1 MNQTDESPLDESLV
15 PAPKPVPAA
24 DPDVGPDIDPDAD
37 PPVDPA
43 APCPFFPAFA
53 NCILNWCGRRV
64 ANTRRRAGKLPFVL
78 AAPILTILSY
88 LGFFLGAILLHAPA
102 VVGVGLGVLSFL
114 YMEFLPDEAR
124 TILWVGLS
132 LAGIAI
138 QAFLLIR
145 VTLKVRTAADRGEVR
160 VFNSY
165 FELVGNALLV
175 LFITFFGV
183 IMFLYCFMEPSA
195 EKLSSLAML
204 FIFFEGVSAVA
215 LALLVHSCYV
225 RNRHLGWKTAFAVV
239 VAKYVA
245 SWFAYFCVMRIWT
258 AIDRILHPVDPIEAA
273 ENRWHDR
280 HTMNENAKRGRTET
294 TNVVAEIT
302 LKTDDE
308 RATFVQSKRFSSER
322 SFPSSCFVSVSRSPP
337 WPLSGAK
344 PRRSRPSRRKCSRN
358 RKSRPTCESTWTNW
372 APC

>member
-1 MNQTDESPLDESLV
+1 MNPSDQSDSDESLV
-15 PAPKPVPAA
+15 PAPVSEP
-24 DPDVGPDIDPDAD
+24 DPDGAAEVD
-37 PPVDPA
+37 PPVDPD

-53 NCILNWCGRRV
+53 DGLLNWCGRRV
-64 ANTRRRAGKLPFVL
+64 GNTHRRVARLPSVL
-78 AAPILTILSY
+78 AAPILAVLSF
-88 LGFFLGAILLHAPA
+88 LGFFLGAVLLHAPA

-138 QAFLLIR
+138 QVFLLIR
-145 VTLKVRTAADRGEVR
+145 VTLKVRTAADEGRIR

-175 LFITFFGV
+175 LFVTFFGV

-204 FIFFEGVSAVA
+204 FIFLEGVSAVA

-245 SWFAYFCVMRIWT
+245 SWFAYFCVMRI
-258 AIDRILHPVDPIEAA
+258 
-273 ENRWHDR
+273 
-280 HTMNENAKRGRTET
+280 
-294 TNVVAEIT
+294 
-302 LKTDDE
+302 
-308 RATFVQSKRFSSER
+308 
-322 SFPSSCFVSVSRSPP
+322 
-337 WPLSGAK
+337 
-344 PRRSRPSRRKCSRN
+344 
-358 RKSRPTCESTWTNW
+358 
-372 APC
+372 